1 MRNTGAARR
10 AGSVRNRRVR
20 GANLKHGRWCEI
32 MSKPCETPEQLE
44 ELVRCG
50 IGGFAERTWS
60 MSVSEE
66 TAQCALMEAANAA
79 EARVF
84 RPAE

>member
-10 AGSVRNRRVR
+10 AGSVRHRRVS
-20 GANLKHGRWCEI
+20 GANLEVERFGLPN
-32 MSKPCETPEQLE
+32 KPTATPAQLE
-44 ELVRCG
+44 KLIRCG
-50 IGGFAERTWS
+50 IGGFTQRTWS

-79 EARVF
+79 EARAF
-84 RPAE
+84 RLAE